1 VNPRPRHRKKRRR
14 AIEPAQPEII
24 VTRKAHLLLV
34 DDDANT
40 LASLSR
46 AFRLAGHEATVC
58 DNAARAVDLLRTEK
72 FDLIFSDVVM
82 PGKSGLEFLEEI
94 KNAGVKAPVILISGQ
109 ANIEMAVKATKLG
122 ALDFLEK
129 PLSTDKLL
137 VTLENALRLS
147 RLEDENRELKRRL
160 GKHQLVGSGPAMKK
174 LLAQIDRVA
183 GSETRVCILGETG
196 TGKELVAR
204 AIHDRSPRRE
214 MPFITLNCAAV
225 PAELIESELFGH
237 EKGAFTGAAG
247 RHIGKFEQAEGGTLF
262 LDEIGD
268 MPVAMQ
274 AKLLR
279 VLEEGEV
286 ERVGGDKP
294 MKVNVRVVVATHRN
308 LEELV
313 AQNTF
318 RRDLFHRVYVF
329 PLFLPALRERPE
341 DFAELVGHFARQV
354 ASQNLWKEKEFST
367 EAIADLQRYSWPGN
381 VRELRNVVERLV
393 LLAEGEQVSA
403 EDVQLVLPATRSSVN
418 SGAGGSAEAATGTLA
433 ARTESFEKE
442 VLLGEI
448 RRHNF
453 HMTNVARALGLE
465 RSHLYKKCQQLGID
479 LQSLRRPE

>member
-1 VNPRPRHRKKRRR
+1 L
-14 AIEPAQPEII
+14 A
-24 VTRKAHLLLV
+24 RKAHLLLV
-34 DDDANT
+34 DDDHNT

-58 DNAARAVDLLRTEK
+58 DNAARAVDLLRSES
-72 FDLIFSDVVM
+72 FDLILSDVVM
-82 PGKSGLEFLEEI
+82 PGKSGLELLADL
-94 KNAGVKAPVILISGQ
+94 KKAGVTTPIVLISGQ

-137 VTLENALRLS
+137 VTVENALRLS
-147 RLEDENRELKRRL
+147 RLEDENRELRHRL
-160 GKHQLVGSGPAMKK
+160 GKHELVGPGPAMKK
-174 LLAQIDRVA
+174 LIAQIERVA
-183 GSETRVCILGETG
+183 ASETRVCILGETG

-204 AIHDRSPRRE
+204 AIHEKSPRHE
-214 MPFITLNCAAV
+214 HPFITLNCAAV

-237 EKGAFTGAAG
+237 EKGAFTGAAVK
-247 RHIGKFEQAEGGTLF
+247 HLGKFEQADGGTLF

-294 MKVNVRVVVATHRN
+294 IKVNVRVLVATHRN

-313 AQNTF
+313 KQNAF
-318 RRDLFHRVYVF
+318 RRDLFHRIYVF
-329 PLFLPALRERPE
+329 PLTLPPLYDRKE
-341 DFAELVGHFARQV
+341 DFPELVAHFARQV
-354 ASQNLWKEKEFST
+354 AAQNGWKEKIFAT
-367 EAIADLQRYSWPGN
+367 EAIDELRKYGWPGN

-393 LLAEGEQVSA
+393 LLASDGDITAADVRLILPTSESSAGSGSGVSA
-403 EDVQLVLPATRSSVN
+403 GN
-418 SGAGGSAEAATGTLA
+418 ATGTLA
-433 ARTESFEKE
+433 ERTEGFERE
-442 VLLGEI
+442 VMLAEI

-479 LQSLRRPE
+479 LQSLRKPE